1 MIHECYL
8 FKCEISGFLLI
19 MSTLGLSQVSSSFLL
34 LNSGT
39 LFSYLIVKYMTAD
52 SWFLGN
58 NPEREKIQKAIFY
71 LDFVWMLLD
80 ILYESVWILE
90 CLCWQSCWKLAWSIG
105 PLLVGNW
112 IGNSVLSVWLSKT
125 WYFTPHRIYHVFFWK
140 EICHVRDARTRKFGP
155 LKHRASH
162 QNQCRCSAKSQSCM

>member
-19 MSTLGLSQVSSSFLL
+19 MSTLGLSQLSLTFLL

-105 PLLVGNW
+105 PLLVGKLNW
-112 IGNSVLSVWLSKT
+112 EFCPICLAIQNLIFRPLIEPIRLFLEGNM
-125 WYFTPHRIYHVFFWK
+125 
-140 EICHVRDARTRKFGP
+140 
-155 LKHRASH
+155 
-162 QNQCRCSAKSQSCM
+162 SC